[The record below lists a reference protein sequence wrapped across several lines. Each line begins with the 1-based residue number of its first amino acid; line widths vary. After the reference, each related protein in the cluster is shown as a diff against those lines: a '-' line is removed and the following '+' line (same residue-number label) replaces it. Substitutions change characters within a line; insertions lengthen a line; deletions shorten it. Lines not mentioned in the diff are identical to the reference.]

1 MKVDLN
7 RELTVIFCHVS
18 EAIVMQLGHGDAA
31 NFAQEYL
38 SQSRKCYQEFVNWS
52 ESFYLEIMDL
62 SSVKPDEAL
71 RLVLECWRAFFEAL
85 RAVRGVAT
93 GQLLVC
99 VKSMEKDRAERTALF
114 IYTMGRAIHIQNKF
128 VAASF
133 KKHPAIATV
142 INYHLF
148 GN

>member
-1 MKVDLN
+1 
-7 RELTVIFCHVS
+7 
-18 EAIVMQLGHGDAA
+18 
-31 NFAQEYL
+31 
-38 SQSRKCYQEFVNWS
+38 
-52 ESFYLEIMDL
+52 MDL
-62 SSVKPDEAL
+62 SSVKLDEAW
-71 RLVLECWRAFFEAL
+71 RLVLECWGVFFEAF

-93 GQLLVC
+93 GQLSVRAE
-99 VKSMEKDRAERTALF
+99 SMEIDRAERKALF

-148 GN
+148 GNRVPQSIYDVHATEIDSDEEEMRG